1 MSVTK
6 EDLLKQQKE
15 IASQL
20 KELEMIEYKANLDKN
35 KEELDKLRVN
45 KEIILSLLEHSR
57 TSCSD
62 TNVSNGYSSASYGA
76 RCSKCHLIEIL
87 NSDYENEFVVTFGIS
102 IDKIKI

>member
-1 MSVTK
+1 MSVTR

-35 KEELDKLRVN
+35 KEELNKLRAN
-45 KEIILSLLEHSR
+45 KDVILSLLEHSR

-62 TNVSNGYSSASYGA
+62 TNVSNGYGSASYGA

-87 NSDYENEFVVTFGIS
+87 NSDYENEFTVTFDVS
-102 IDKIKI
+102 IYKIKK